1 MSAAVT
7 QLGSL
12 GVFMLMVPE
21 SACIPIPSE
30 VTLLAAGVG
39 VHRGLFG
46 FATAVGAAALG
57 NLSGSLV
64 AYGVGRVGRPSLD
77 RARRAIERCD
87 AIFARHGDR
96 AVFLGRLLP
105 LVRSFVSV
113 PAGRAAV
120 PLPRFLALTLAGC
133 AIWSAA
139 FILLGEW
146 AGDAWQ
152 TASGIAGR
160 ASLVVGLAACALL
173 LRRGGARPRASA
185 RSRSGSRS
193 GG

>member
-1 MSAAVT
+1 
-7 QLGSL
+7 
-12 GVFMLMVPE
+12 
-21 SACIPIPSE
+21 
-30 VTLLAAGVG
+30 
-39 VHRGLFG
+39 
-46 FATAVGAAALG
+46 VGAAALG

-146 AGDAWQ
+146 AGMPGRRPPGSPAAPRSWSAWRL
-152 TASGIAGR
+152 APSCFGG
-160 ASLVVGLAACALL
+160 VGLGREL
-173 LRRGGARPRASA
+173 LRGAVLVPVQE
-185 RSRSGSRS
+185 GEDDP
-193 GG
+193 